1 LRGGIAAD
9 GRAGEDT
16 DSFMSHAEGHR
27 ARAACRASRITH
39 HAFKCR
45 KKSFALL
52 RNKVA
57 NVSGGEYCL

>member
-27 ARAACRASRITH
+27 ARAACRVPRITHHASRITH
-39 HAFKCR
+39 LSAA
-45 KKSFALL
+45 KKFCFIA
-52 RNKVA
+52 K
-57 NVSGGEYCL
+57 